1 MSASAMTLE
10 HSPTRQSWVQV
21 HPWIGHYIG
30 EALGVFLIV
39 LFGDACVFV
48 SVLFGDAPDVIT
60 LGIGWGFAVALAVW
74 AAGSITGGHFNP
86 GVTLAMAL
94 RRDFPWK
101 QVIPY
106 WISQIIGG
114 FVGAATLDAL
124 YYRVIASKL
133 AALGLTKG
141 APGSE
146 LVSMVF
152 LPYTPNPAM
161 VGIGP
166 ASVAAHLHHP
176 DGWSQVTLWQGF
188 LGEFIA
194 TAILMMFIL
203 VLLELRSEN
212 HPVGWFFP
220 FGLAIAVTMLV
231 VVEAPVSMV
240 SLNAARDL
248 GPRIYLWILGWGKMA
263 FPGPRSGMWTTTV
276 GPTLGAVF
284 GAYFYDFVVRPWFPK
299 LLHADAPEVAE
310 TNAAAASAT
319 KEIPA

>member
-1 MSASAMTLE
+1 MSASEATFKRSSAE
-10 HSPTRQSWVQV
+10 QTWIQTQPWVGRYV
-21 HPWIGHYIG
+21 A

-48 SVLFGDAPDVIT
+48 GVLFGVAPDVIT
-60 LGIGWGFAVALAVW
+60 LGIGWGLAVGLAVW
-74 AAGSITGGHFNP
+74 AAGSISGGHFNP

-114 FVGAATLDAL
+114 FVGAAALDAL
-124 YYRVIASKL
+124 YYRVIANRLVS
-133 AALGLTKG
+133 LGVAKG

-146 LVSMVF
+146 LVSMIF
-152 LPYTPNPAM
+152 IPYTPNPAM

-176 DGWSQVTLWQGF
+176 DGWSQVALWQGF

-220 FGLAIAVTMLV
+220 FGLALAVTMLV

-248 GPRIYLWILGWGKMA
+248 GPRIFLWILGWGKMA
-263 FPGPRSGMWTTTV
+263 FPGPRGGMWTTTV

-284 GAYFYDFVVRPWFPK
+284 GAYFYDFVVRPWFPQ
-299 LLHADAPEVAE
+299 LLHAETPASLETDAP
-310 TNAAAASAT
+310 AAPEKKIT
-319 KEIPA
+319 T